1 MDQNSNVSRIAK
13 VDDRGRVTLGA
24 AFAGK
29 YLEIVQDEHGRVVI
43 HPVTVTRVQ
52 DLPDGALGEH
62 STSEAL

>member
-1 MDQNSNVSRIAK
+1 M
-13 VDDRGRVTLGA
+13 DDRGRVTLGA